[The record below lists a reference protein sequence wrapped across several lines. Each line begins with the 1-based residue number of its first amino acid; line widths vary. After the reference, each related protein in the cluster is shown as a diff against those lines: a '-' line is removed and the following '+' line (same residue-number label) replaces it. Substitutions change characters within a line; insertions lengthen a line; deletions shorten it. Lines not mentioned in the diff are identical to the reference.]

1 MMAREERKGASLRRK
16 ILLAAVG
23 FFFLVLL
30 ISSLFGKKG
39 LIEIY
44 KARRNYETLLR
55 EVKRLEAE
63 KTRLEGEIEDLK
75 NNPQAVEKEAR
86 EKLWLIR
93 PDEKVMVKRKEEK
106 R

>member
-1 MMAREERKGASLRRK
+1 MAREERKGSSLRRK
-16 ILLAAVG
+16 LVLAAVA

-44 KARRNYETLLR
+44 RVRKNYEALLQ
-55 EVKRLEAE
+55 EVQTLEARKIE
-63 KTRLEGEIEDLK
+63 LQKEIEELQT
-75 NNPQAVEKEAR
+75 NPQAVEKEAR
-86 EKLWLIR
+86 EKLWLLK
-93 PDEKVMVKRKEEK
+93 PDEKVVVKKKEEK

>member
-1 MMAREERKGASLRRK
+1 MSREERKGTSLRRK
-16 ILLAAVG
+16 LALAAVA

-30 ISSLFGKKG
+30 ISSFFGKKG

-44 KARRNYETLLR
+44 RVRKSYEALLQ
-55 EVKRLEAE
+55 EVQSLEARKIE
-63 KTRLEGEIEDLK
+63 LQQEIEELRKDPL
-75 NNPQAVEKEAR
+75 AVEKEAR

-93 PDEKVMVKRKEEK
+93 PDEKVIVKKKEEK

>member
-1 MMAREERKGASLRRK
+1 MTREEKKGASLKRK

-44 KARRNYETLLR
+44 KARRSYQILLQ
-55 EVKRLEAE
+55 EVQRLEAE
-63 KTRLEGEIEDLK
+63 KARLEGEIEDLK
-75 NNPQAVEKEAR
+75 NNPQAVEREAR

-93 PDEKVMVKRKEEK
+93 PDEKVIVKRKEEK